1 MRHVLMSLYAQ
12 VHNLLYFFESQVEGH
27 IEFIFASEKS
37 GFRHLY
43 KIDLMSNGTALHT
56 HTRTHTHTHA
66 RTHINHRYKE
76 SGPVQLN
83 VEYGTIRYGR
93 CSRNPLSGPLLFI
106 YNNIYLY
113 IYILIITTNFNVLS
127 ILQIKLY
134 I

>member
-1 MRHVLMSLYAQ
+1 MYIYIYMCVC
-12 VHNLLYFFESQVEGH
+12 
-27 IEFIFASEKS
+27 FI
-37 GFRHLY
+37 
-43 KIDLMSNGTALHT
+43 
-56 HTRTHTHTHA
+56 
-66 RTHINHRYKE
+66 HRYKE

-83 VEYGTIRYGR
+83 VVYGTIRYGR

-127 ILQIKLY
+127 ILKIKLY